1 MKTGSPPKGVRKLV
15 NILGYELMGKKEYIQ
30 PQEGY
35 HYVPDIYGKSSR
47 KMRDIRQNEP
57 FYSLAKTVRD
67 HKRTYLYYDRL
78 NTLYQAL
85 ENIARN
91 MPGSDPLYMA
101 EVGVF
106 RGGGS
111 YFLASAAETLMPGRA
126 RLYSVDTF
134 EGHSEHDLPGSGLD
148 ADHQAKGFDR
158 TDYEQVKTYLSGFPF
173 VTVLKDRVQDCAAQ
187 FAEHRFALVHLDV
200 DIYMP
205 TLFSLEFFEER
216 MRPQGIIVVDDY
228 NFLTCPGAKQAVDEY
243 VAKAK
248 RPVTKLELQTGQCLL
263 IYS

>member
-1 MKTGSPPKGVRKLV
+1 MKTGTPPKSVRKLM
-15 NILGYELMGKKEYIQ
+15 NFLGYSILREKDYIE

-57 FYSLAKTVRD
+57 FYALAKTVRD

-91 MPGSDPLYMA
+91 MSGSSPLHMA

-111 YFLASAAETLMPGRA
+111 YFIASAAEALLPGLC

-134 EGHSEHDLPGSGLD
+134 EGHSEHDLPGCGLD

-158 TDYEQVKTYLSGFPF
+158 TDYEQVKEYLSVFPF
-173 VTVLKDRVQDCAAQ
+173 VTVLKNRVQDCAAQ
-187 FAEHRFALVHLDV
+187 LAEHAFALVHLDM

-205 TLFSLEFFEER
+205 TLFALEFFEER
-216 MRPQGIIVVDDY
+216 MLPQGIIVVDDY

-243 VAKAK
+243 VAQTK

-263 IYS
+263 VYS